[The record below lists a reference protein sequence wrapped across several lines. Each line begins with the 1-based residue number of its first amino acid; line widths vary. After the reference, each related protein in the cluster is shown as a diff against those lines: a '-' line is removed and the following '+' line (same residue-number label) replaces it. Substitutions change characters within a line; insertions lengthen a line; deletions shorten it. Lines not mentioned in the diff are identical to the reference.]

1 VVFFSYPCPESLI
14 IRNLKNQTRFQVL
27 VFTATRIV
35 LNTMFRMVYP
45 FLAAF
50 GRGLGVDLP
59 TLTLAITLR
68 SFAGAFSPFLGS
80 IGDNRGRKIGMLL
93 GLSLFTLGVGLVVV
107 WPSFPA
113 FLLALVLSVL
123 GKYTYDPS
131 MQAYLGDR
139 VVYKRRGRVL
149 AITELS
155 WSLSFIVGVPL
166 MGLLIARYGWT
177 SPFPVLTLMG
187 LFAFGVIAW
196 LLPGDA
202 IHAAA
207 QSGLWAN
214 LRKILAYPP
223 VLAGLAMALLVS
235 CANEVVNLVFG
246 IWLENSFGLMI
257 AALGAASAV
266 IGLSELGGESLAV
279 AITDRLGK
287 PLAVGLGLGLNCLAV
302 LALPILG
309 TNTSGALAGL
319 FFFYLTFEYA
329 LVSSVPMMTEVLP
342 SARAT
347 VMAVA
352 VASVSIGRAIGA
364 LLATPLFLF
373 GESAKS
379 LPDILPNALAAI
391 VLNLFALLAL
401 RFLQRGIKSSS
412 ETPMI

>member
-1 VVFFSYPCPESLI
+1 
-14 IRNLKNQTRFQVL
+14 
-27 VFTATRIV
+27 
-35 LNTMFRMVYP
+35 MFRMVYP

-50 GRGLGVDLP
+50 GRGMGVDLP

-80 IGDNRGRKIGMLL
+80 IGDNRGRKVGMLF
-93 GLSLFTLGVGLVVV
+93 GLSLFILGLGLVVI
-107 WPSFPA
+107 WPTFPA
-113 FLLALVLSVL
+113 FLFALVFSVL

-166 MGLLIARYGWT
+166 MGLLVARYGWT
-177 SPFPVLTLMG
+177 APFPVLTLLG
-187 LFAFGVIAW
+187 VLAFGVLAW
-196 LLPGDA
+196 MLPGEVIRVA
-202 IHAAA
+202 G
-207 QSGLWAN
+207 QSGLGAKF
-214 LRKILAYPP
+214 RKILAYPP
-223 VLAGLAMALLVS
+223 VLAGLAMVLLVS

-287 PLAVGLGLGLNCLAV
+287 PLAVGLGVGLNCLAV
-302 LALPILG
+302 LILPILG
-309 TNTSGALAGL
+309 MNTSGALAGL
-319 FFFYLTFEYA
+319 FLFYLTFEYA

-342 SARAT
+342 TARAT
-347 VMAVA
+347 VLAVA

-364 LLATPLFLF
+364 LMATPLFLF
-373 GESAKS
+373 GESVES
-379 LPDILPNALAAI
+379 IPDIMPNALAA
-391 VLNLFALLAL
+391 VLLNLFALLAL
-401 RFLQRGIKSSS
+401 RYLQRGIKSGS
-412 ETPMI
+412 EIPMI

>member
-1 VVFFSYPCPESLI
+1 
-14 IRNLKNQTRFQVL
+14 
-27 VFTATRIV
+27 
-35 LNTMFRMVYP
+35 MFRMVYP

-50 GRGLGVDLP
+50 GRGMGVDLP

-80 IGDNRGRKIGMLL
+80 IGDNRGRKVGMLF
-93 GLSLFTLGVGLVVV
+93 GLSLFILGLGLVVI
-107 WPSFPA
+107 WPTFPA
-113 FLLALVLSVL
+113 FLFALVFSVL

-166 MGLLIARYGWT
+166 MGLLVARYGWT
-177 SPFPVLTLMG
+177 APFPVLTLLG
-187 LFAFGVIAW
+187 VLAFGVLAW
-196 LLPGDA
+196 MLPGEVIRVA
-202 IHAAA
+202 S
-207 QSGLWAN
+207 QSGLGAKF
-214 LRKILAYPP
+214 RKILAYPP
-223 VLAGLAMALLVS
+223 VLAGLAMVLLVS

-287 PLAVGLGLGLNCLAV
+287 PLAVGLGVGLNCLAV
-302 LALPILG
+302 LILPILG
-309 TNTSGALAGL
+309 MNTSGALAGL
-319 FFFYLTFEYA
+319 FLFYLTFEYA

-342 SARAT
+342 TARAT
-347 VMAVA
+347 VLAVA

-364 LLATPLFLF
+364 LMATPLFLF
-373 GESAKS
+373 GESVKS
-379 LPDILPNALAAI
+379 IPDIMPNALAA
-391 VLNLFALLAL
+391 VLLNLFALLAL
-401 RFLQRGIKSSS
+401 RYLQRGIRSGS
-412 ETPMI
+412 EIPMI